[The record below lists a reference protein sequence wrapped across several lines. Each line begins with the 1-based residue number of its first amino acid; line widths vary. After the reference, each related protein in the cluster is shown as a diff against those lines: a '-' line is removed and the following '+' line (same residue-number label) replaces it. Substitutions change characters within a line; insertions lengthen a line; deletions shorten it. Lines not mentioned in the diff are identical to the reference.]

1 MKTEQYPTWLV
12 SPDIAKELKEI
23 GFDKPCVYYTN
34 EQLMASSK
42 PYTYDSIKTHIYIR
56 NGTLITDM
64 GNHNIFK
71 NRISVPVWDDVFE
84 WFRERGLFSYIRPN
98 MGAMDWYS
106 YRIYNRFDI
115 EKGKGMS
122 FYYESARLFCMET
135 LIERFKERQRNKE
148 KRIMGSI
155 TI

>member
-12 SPDIAKELKEI
+12 PIDIAKELKEI
-23 GFDKPCVYYTN
+23 GFDKPCIYYTN

-71 NRISVPVWDDVFE
+71 NRISVPVWDDVFD
-84 WFRERGLFSYIRPN
+84 WFREKGFILIISEYLTGTVCYFYHRELFLNSIRVV
-98 MGAMDWYS
+98 GTT
-106 YRIYNRFDI
+106 YRKTRKDLVLKII
-115 EKGKGMS
+115 ETCKDYK
-122 FYYESARLFCMET
+122 
-135 LIERFKERQRNKE
+135 I
-148 KRIMGSI
+148 
-155 TI
+155 